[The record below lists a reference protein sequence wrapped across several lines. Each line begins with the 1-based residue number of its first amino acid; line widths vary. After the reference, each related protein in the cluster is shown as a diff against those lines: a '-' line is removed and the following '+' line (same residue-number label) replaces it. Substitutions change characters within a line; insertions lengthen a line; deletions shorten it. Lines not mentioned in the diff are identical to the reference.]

1 MAKADDIAAQLEL
14 TNQLNKALERQL
26 ELQSKLNAG
35 TSKQAQ
41 LMGDMTKAASKGGAD
56 GIQKRIADQRKL
68 TSEIEN
74 TRKKSADMT
83 NELQRGMKKQA
94 DSIGG
99 AQKALGGIGN
109 FMKSW
114 KGLALGAVGGI
125 LGGVTKMMSG
135 ITGLVKGAFA
145 IITSVVKSAMGVV
158 KALIMAPFKLM
169 DAFNGIANEMHR
181 INTVINGARQAVKGM
196 IGDHGKL
203 SGITGKAYKVALK
216 AVKTLPGGMFGPR
229 EQGAAERIKM
239 AGELV
244 KAFGPYQEQLAGLS
258 EQGAKFAIRMHKSLG
273 FTDENFKT
281 IVTTSKAFGEDVNEE
296 FEKITLTVGSMAS
309 EMGLNVKT
317 LGADFNA
324 FYAKLKPMTGMSVQ
338 RIAEITGAFKKMG
351 ISGDKA
357 LGMFDKFEDLDAGS
371 EAVSK
376 LSRSMGIH
384 LSQTQMI
391 LARGDTLK
399 QLEIVQDAMRQSGK
413 TFETLTYDGKKML
426 TEMFGG
432 DQQTVMAAFGQAGMD
447 SADSIEKAAKA
458 AKKAKDAKNMPKI
471 MARIDRSIQGIA
483 DSFGEIMKPMKA
495 FMTGFMRGMNDGKF
509 VSNMMSI
516 SKTFEKMGTSFGK
529 FFKKTGFL
537 EKISTMLEKFATKLA
552 EVMPLV
558 EELLQNLFMD
568 QKASDRSAW
577 EIIKNIS
584 SKLLGAYSGF
594 YNEFT
599 RIVILAL
606 QKVVPI
612 IINTVGFLVKSLNQ
626 AIQGALTGDY
636 SALNK
641 TFSGMADDVTFPTKE
656 LNKEW
661 KKLGEVSSK
670 TFNDNFVKKQK
681 QWVATNGKM
690 KFREAGMGEALMANL
705 GEALKRGA
713 KKLAKILAE
722 VVAEALGN
730 LWDMIPQPVKY
741 AIGIA
746 AGAAIGGM
754 IGGPVGAAI
763 GAALGA
769 VGAAVDHWFN
779 DTLPSKEGWV
789 RGHREIMSDVEKLTD
804 AKFATIEGKLNNA
817 KEILA
822 QYDQLVGN
830 TLAGEKTGL
839 SEGAALIMQNVT
851 KMQRTATE
859 EKEAVVA
866 AAKTAETAYTAT
878 NTGREENL
886 KYILEHD
893 VDEYAINQ
901 HEMSDAA
908 WTMFQD
914 LRGMNGASAQKAAA
928 KKIMAMQARAK
939 RANTSLGKGVKLS
952 YSGRDTEA
960 HLENWLGYI
969 ANLDDGSV
977 LSNPTRYAN
986 RMLGGASDV
995 KDQGDRIAFEDSAGY
1010 GPMLTLM
1017 VQEYDSWIKY
1027 DTRNQAQEAVT
1038 NFKASKDEAIRA
1050 EINKITNLSD
1060 MQVLMAQLTDAD
1072 QTDGAAFEQLAANY
1086 AKARENLTPKL
1097 IQKEIDAIT
1106 ADEKQ
1111 FASFEKQAR
1120 DAKMT
1125 PAAFIRGIA
1134 AGRVKA
1140 LFDAKKTLKS
1150 SGITIQNAAA
1160 ILEEEPK
1167 KTKTKVGKAIT
1178 KGAAMLAGMGLT
1190 AAGAYMSGGDIP
1202 QSIARPDEP
1211 IMSIDPKTDTKG
1223 VMSQGGKHAQKVV
1236 GKKTVPVKPLKK
1248 VKRLGRLPPSVLR
1261 LLANKKT
1268 AKRMFDAGLELT
1280 SVLNQMQPAAD
1291 SVSQSL
1297 NSVAVPALQN
1307 TATAAQ
1313 QATQAIA
1320 TTVVMLGYVH
1330 DKLNEIQTTYARIRD
1345 VVVDVKKKSKGLKG
1359 KSTESLKT
1367 DTGVFTLNVMVNV
1380 DSKQMALA
1388 LENTK
1393 VVSWSGKVTEG
1404 G

>member
-41 LMGDMTKAASKGGAD
+41 LMGDMTKAAAKGGAD
-56 GIQKRIADQRKL
+56 GMQKRIADQRKL
-68 TSEIEN
+68 TAEIEN

-94 DSIGG
+94 DSMGG

-114 KGLALGAVGGI
+114 KGMALGAVGGI

-281 IVTTSKAFGEDVNEE
+281 IVTTAKAFGEDINEE
-296 FEKITLTVGSMAS
+296 FKKITLTVGSMAG

-317 LGADFNA
+317 LGADFNS
-324 FYAKLKPMTGMSVQ
+324 FYAKLKPLTGMSVQ

-357 LGMFDKFEDLDAGS
+357 LGMFDNFEDLDKGS
-371 EAVSK
+371 ETVSK
-376 LSRSMGIH
+376 LSRTMGIH

-399 QLEIVQDAMRQSGK
+399 QLELVQDAMRQSGQ
-413 TFETLTYDGKKML
+413 TFETLSYDGKKML

-432 DQQTVMAAFGQAGMD
+432 DQQTVMAAFGQAGLD

-458 AKKAKDAKNMPKI
+458 AQKAKDAKDMPKI

-516 SKTFEKMGTSFGK
+516 SKTFENMGKSFGK

-537 EKISTMLEKFATKLA
+537 KKISTMLEQFATKLS

-577 EIIKNIS
+577 EIIKDIS

-612 IINTVGFLVKSLNQ
+612 IINTVGFLAESLNL

-636 SALNK
+636 SGLQDK
-641 TFSGMADDVTFPTKE
+641 FSNMAEGVTFPTKE

-661 KKLGEVSSK
+661 KKLGDVSSK

-690 KFREAGMGEALMANL
+690 EFRKVGMGEALIDNM
-705 GEALKRGA
+705 GEALKRGIG
-713 KKLAKILAE
+713 KLGSIIWDGMVSWFKNIPMSIKIMIGGILAM
-722 VVAEALGN
+722 LF
-730 LWDMIPQPVKY
+730 IPGGVI
-741 AIGIA
+741 AGAVIA
-746 AGAAIGGM
+746 AGAALWNIFVPEAADEAYDKVKKGHDQAMKAIQGKFEKESEAIAKKFKFTKKMVEEIRGLVDEETVTGKRGLAAADIKAAREAEDM
-754 IGGPVGAAI
+754 IVE
-763 GAALGA
+763 LGKRQKSY
-769 VGAAVDHWFN
+769 D
-779 DTLPSKEGWV
+779 
-789 RGHREIMSDVEKLTD
+789 D
-804 AKFATIEGKLNNA
+804 AKNAAYKTYLEADAKDNLVRDYMISRRDEKDAAGYGGYDYNN
-817 KEILA
+817 
-822 QYDQLVGN
+822 
-830 TLAGEKTGL
+830 
-839 SEGAALIMQNVT
+839 MQI
-851 KMQRTATE
+851 
-859 EKEAVVA
+859 
-866 AAKTAETAYTAT
+866 
-878 NTGREENL
+878 NL
-886 KYILEHD
+886 KDLTPEMRKSTRRVFGYEGIDAMVQELEK
-893 VDEYAINQ
+893 I
-901 HEMSDAA
+901 
-908 WTMFQD
+908 TT
-914 LRGMNGASAQKAAA
+914 AQKDFNNRDDVQYRKNLNMLA
-928 KKIMAMQARAK
+928 KARK
-939 RANTSLGKGVKLS
+939 RQKELGKMSAGRRRAYGSQASLS
-952 YSGRDTEA
+952 
-960 HLENWLGYI
+960 
-969 ANLDDGSV
+969 
-977 LSNPTRYAN
+977 
-986 RMLGGASDV
+986 RMLGHHYGGA
-995 KDQGDRIAFEDSAGY
+995 GDFY
-1010 GPMLTLM
+1010 M
-1017 VQEYDSWIKY
+1017 
-1027 DTRNQAQEAVT
+1027 TR
-1038 NFKASKDEAIRA
+1038 
-1050 EINKITNLSD
+1050 
-1060 MQVLMAQLTDAD
+1060 
-1072 QTDGAAFEQLAANY
+1072 
-1086 AKARENLTPKL
+1086 
-1097 IQKEIDAIT
+1097 
-1106 ADEKQ
+1106 
-1111 FASFEKQAR
+1111 
-1120 DAKMT
+1120 
-1125 PAAFIRGIA
+1125 
-1134 AGRVKA
+1134 
-1140 LFDAKKTLKS
+1140 
-1150 SGITIQNAAA
+1150 
-1160 ILEEEPK
+1160 
-1167 KTKTKVGKAIT
+1167 
-1178 KGAAMLAGMGLT
+1178 
-1190 AAGAYMSGGDIP
+1190 
-1202 QSIARPDEP
+1202 
-1211 IMSIDPKTDTKG
+1211 
-1223 VMSQGGKHAQKVV
+1223 
-1236 GKKTVPVKPLKK
+1236 
-1248 VKRLGRLPPSVLR
+1248 
-1261 LLANKKT
+1261 
-1268 AKRMFDAGLELT
+1268 
-1280 SVLNQMQPAAD
+1280 
-1291 SVSQSL
+1291 
-1297 NSVAVPALQN
+1297 
-1307 TATAAQ
+1307 
-1313 QATQAIA
+1313 
-1320 TTVVMLGYVH
+1320 
-1330 DKLNEIQTTYARIRD
+1330 
-1345 VVVDVKKKSKGLKG
+1345 
-1359 KSTESLKT
+1359 
-1367 DTGVFTLNVMVNV
+1367 
-1380 DSKQMALA
+1380 
-1388 LENTK
+1388 
-1393 VVSWSGKVTEG
+1393 SGKVVD
-1404 G
+1404 